1 MKCFQVIRKTEG
13 VSSKYCNIDFHVD
26 KYTFLAS
33 MAVVTGVLPQL
44 IIASKLASRSVVST
58 RDWHHPSLARE
69 LSPSYYLVLKEMYR
83 KLTLRIISLPQPIRS
98 SALSSLGWLQD
109 FPRALFPAMYL
120 KQVSYPLALSVH

>member
-13 VSSKYCNIDFHVD
+13 VSSKYCNIEFHVD

-58 RDWHHPSLARE
+58 RD
-69 LSPSYYLVLKEMYR
+69 
-83 KLTLRIISLPQPIRS
+83 
-98 SALSSLGWLQD
+98 
-109 FPRALFPAMYL
+109 
-120 KQVSYPLALSVH
+120 